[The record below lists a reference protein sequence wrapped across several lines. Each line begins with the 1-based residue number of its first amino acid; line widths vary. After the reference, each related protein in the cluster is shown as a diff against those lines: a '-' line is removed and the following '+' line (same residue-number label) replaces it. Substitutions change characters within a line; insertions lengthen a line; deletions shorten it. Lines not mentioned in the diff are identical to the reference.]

1 MHLAF
6 QGSWKGLPID
16 AMHGTLPESMIF
28 CSPEDNF
35 MNSKSLFKAVTQR
48 LRMKE
53 EEQGLCST
61 LPAEPLAP
69 GGAETDKA
77 QRLLCLSFPGF
88 ALEVTRPT
96 QQFLICCSWEAP
108 WDTQK

>member
-16 AMHGTLPESMIF
+16 AVHGTLPESMIF

-35 MNSKSLFKAVTQR
+35 VNSKSLFEAVTQR
-48 LRMKE
+48 LGLEMKE

-69 GGAETDKA
+69 GGAETK
-77 QRLLCLSFPGF
+77 LSVSYASVSL
-88 ALEVTRPT
+88 ALHWR
-96 QQFLICCSWEAP
+96 
-108 WDTQK
+108 

>member
-48 LRMKE
+48 LGLGMKE
-53 EEQGLCST
+53 EEQGLCSP
-61 LPAEPLAP
+61 LPAEPLAHRRSRDRQSSASLMP
-69 GGAETDKA
+69 
-77 QRLLCLSFPGF
+77 QFPWLCIG
-88 ALEVTRPT
+88 
-96 QQFLICCSWEAP
+96 
-108 WDTQK
+108 DD

>member
-35 MNSKSLFKAVTQR
+35 MNSKSLFKVVTQR
-48 LRMKE
+48 LGLGMKE
-53 EEQGLCST
+53 EAQGLYSS
-61 LPAEPLAP
+61 LPLAP
-69 GGAETDKA
+69 GGAETK
-77 QRLLCLSFPGF
+77 LSVSYASVSL
-88 ALEVTRPT
+88 ALHWR
-96 QQFLICCSWEAP
+96 
-108 WDTQK
+108 